1 MSANPTRTNPVS
13 FPGSM
18 VIFLPL
24 YWTNL
29 GNTNKVRPYYVA
41 CELGEDGV
49 NRLVE
54 GKTGNIHYR
63 ESASLRLAE
72 KIEAMIG
79 RDYVLSDWEVE
90 FEEDGTAIWPSSVL
104 TDKAGKPVLDK
115 EGNPKIHTAV
125 GWFVENHSSRT
136 GNGATSNWRL
146 SSDEEI
152 AKAERQR
159 AARAKYA
166 NRLASR
172 DAAPV
177 AAPVEAAPVV
187 AAPVVVDRDAL
198 KAELLAEIAAEAA
211 AKLAAEEA
219 EAARLAAE
227 TEAKAEM
234 TQMRADMAALTGQVQ
249 VLMAALTEAN
259 APVAKTAKK

>member
-1 MSANPTRTNPVS
+1 MPANPTHANPVS

-24 YWTNL
+24 YWTNTA
-29 GNTNKVRPYYVA
+29 NTNKVRPYYVA

-54 GKTGNIHYR
+54 GKTG
-63 ESASLRLAE
+63 
-72 KIEAMIG
+72 
-79 RDYVLSDWEVE
+79 DYVLSDWEVE

-104 TDKAGKPVLDK
+104 TDKKGKPVLDK
-115 EGNPKIHTAV
+115 EGNPKTHTAV

-136 GNGATSNWRL
+136 GNGSTNHWRL

-177 AAPVEAAPVV
+177 EAAPVV
-187 AAPVVVDRDAL
+187 AAPVVDREAL

-227 TEAKAEM
+227 TAAKAEM

-249 VLMAALTEAN
+249 TLMAALTEAN
-259 APVAKTAKK
+259 VAKTDKK

>member
-1 MSANPTRTNPVS
+1 MPANPTHANPVS

-24 YWTNL
+24 YWTNTA
-29 GNTNKVRPYYVA
+29 NTNKVRPYYVA

-54 GKTGNIHYR
+54 GKTGNVHYR

-104 TDKAGKPVLDK
+104 TDKKGKPVLDK
-115 EGNPKIHTAV
+115 EGNPKTHTAV

-136 GNGATSNWRL
+136 GNGSTNHWRL

-177 AAPVEAAPVV
+177 EAAPVV
-187 AAPVVVDRDAL
+187 AAPVVDREAL

-227 TEAKAEM
+227 TAAKAEM

-249 VLMAALTEAN
+249 TLMAALTEAN
-259 APVAKTAKK
+259 VAKTDKK